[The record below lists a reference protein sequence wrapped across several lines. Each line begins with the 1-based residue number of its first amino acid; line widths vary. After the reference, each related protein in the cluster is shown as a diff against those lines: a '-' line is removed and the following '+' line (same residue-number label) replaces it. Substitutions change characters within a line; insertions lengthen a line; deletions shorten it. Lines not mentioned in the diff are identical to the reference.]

1 MHGVRGRRGEHAEE
15 TASEYDSVV
24 IGDGAAGLGDG
35 AAGLAGALVVAREG
49 SLGCGS

>member
-24 IGDGAAGLGDG
+24 IGDGAAGL
-35 AAGLAGALVVAREG
+35 AGALVVAREG